1 MAFNFHFILIF
12 ILALKNVLELWKC
25 LERERPSF
33 EVEDGCTFYV
43 FQQLIDGLVNLTQLL
58 FVLLLKILN
67 AFRCSPLN
75 SMYHSWCLSQR
86 SVKTLR

>member
-33 EVEDGCTFYV
+33 EVECTFYV
-43 FQQLIDGLVNLTQLL
+43 FQQLIDVLVNLKRLL
-58 FVLLLKILN
+58 FVLLLNILN

-75 SMYHSWCLSQR
+75 SMYHSWCLSRR

>member
-33 EVEDGCTFYV
+33 EVEDGCTLYV
-43 FQQLIDGLVNLTQLL
+43 LVNLTRLL

-75 SMYHSWCLSQR
+75 SMYHSWCLSRR